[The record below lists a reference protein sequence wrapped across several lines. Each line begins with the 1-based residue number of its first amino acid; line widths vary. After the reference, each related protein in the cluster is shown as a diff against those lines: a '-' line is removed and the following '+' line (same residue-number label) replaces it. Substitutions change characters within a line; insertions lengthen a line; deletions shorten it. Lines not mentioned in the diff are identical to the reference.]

1 MDELTEFRLRG
12 GNHWL
17 RLVIALVYF
26 GLLFYVVK
34 TVIGLVLLAQFILGI
49 FSGEVNRRLVDFTGD
64 LNRFSYHVLQ
74 YLTWNSNDRP
84 FPFSDW
90 PGPDDQ
96 NPIHSDP

>member
-1 MDELTEFRLRG
+1 MDELTRSRLKDG
-12 GNHWL
+12 DHWL

-34 TVIGLVLLAQFILGI
+34 IVIGLILLTQFVLGI
-49 FSGEVNRRLVDFTGD
+49 FAIEVNRRLVDFTGD

-84 FPFSDW
+84 FPFTDW

-96 NPIHSDP
+96 NPVRSDL

>member
-1 MDELTEFRLRG
+1 MDELIKSRLKRG
-12 GNHWL
+12 DHWL

-26 GLLFYVVK
+26 GLLFYLVK
-34 TVIGLVLLAQFILGI
+34 TVIGLVFLTQFVIALSAGK
-49 FSGEVNRRLVDFTGD
+49 VNRRLLDFTGD
-64 LNRFSYHVLQ
+64 LNTFSYHVLQ

-96 NPIHSDP
+96 NPVRSDP

>member
-1 MDELTEFRLRG
+1 MDELIESQPKRSDYCI
-12 GNHWL
+12 

-26 GLLFYVVK
+26 GLLFYLVK
-34 TVIGLVLLAQFILGI
+34 TVVGLVLLAQFILGI
-49 FSGEVNRRLVDFTGD
+49 FAGQINRRLVDFTGD

-96 NPIHSDP
+96 NPVRSDS

>member
-1 MDELTEFRLRG
+1 MDELIESRLKRG
-12 GNHWL
+12 DHWL
-17 RLVIALVYF
+17 RMVIALVYF
-26 GLLFYVVK
+26 GLLFYLVK
-34 TVIGLVLLAQFILGI
+34 TVIGVVLLTQFVLSI
-49 FSGEVNRRLVDFTGD
+49 FTGKVNRRLVDFTGD

-96 NPIHSDP
+96 NSVRSDS